1 MSIIT
6 RLFPLLA
13 ILAALTAFYLPDV
26 FAKLSNLIIPLLTLI
41 MFAMGMTLNL
51 ENFKNV
57 IRRPL
62 KIALGTLLQF
72 LLMPLF
78 AFLISHLL
86 VLERELVV
94 GMILVGCCPGGT
106 ASNVICY
113 LAKGDLALSISLT
126 MVSTFLSV
134 LLTPFLTLL
143 YLGQAVEVPIIDM
156 MFSILQIVIIP
167 VVLGLCINTYFGAKL
182 TKLMPLFPAVSVLA
196 IVLIIAIVVALNSSD
211 LVAISGL
218 VFVAV
223 ILHNI
228 LGIGS
233 AYGLSK
239 MCHYD
244 ESTCRTIAIEVGM
257 QNSGLGV
264 ALATQFYSA
273 VAAIPGAIF
282 SLWHN
287 LSGSLLAGYWSKK

>member
-94 GMILVGCCPGGT
+94 GMVLVGCCPGGT

-156 MFSILQIVIIP
+156 MFSILQ
-167 VVLGLCINTYFGAKL
+167 
-182 TKLMPLFPAVSVLA
+182 
-196 IVLIIAIVVALNSSD
+196 
-211 LVAISGL
+211 
-218 VFVAV
+218 
-223 ILHNI
+223 
-228 LGIGS
+228 
-233 AYGLSK
+233 
-239 MCHYD
+239 
-244 ESTCRTIAIEVGM
+244 
-257 QNSGLGV
+257 
-264 ALATQFYSA
+264 
-273 VAAIPGAIF
+273 
-282 SLWHN
+282 
-287 LSGSLLAGYWSKK
+287 